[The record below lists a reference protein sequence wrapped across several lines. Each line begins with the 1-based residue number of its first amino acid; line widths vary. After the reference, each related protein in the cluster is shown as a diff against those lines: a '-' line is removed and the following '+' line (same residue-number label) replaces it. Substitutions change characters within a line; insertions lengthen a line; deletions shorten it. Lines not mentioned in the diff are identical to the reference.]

1 MSREEEEKEER
12 RLNQCLRKYE
22 TMIKQFDELVEMMDV
37 RSRPPKRPRSIRGNN
52 SSNDPA
58 ASANHGEV
66 FVQTITGFLHQLKSN
81 PETDPTCSTSY
92 PGRG

>member
-37 RSRPPKRPRSIRGNN
+37 RSRPPKRARSTRGNN
-52 SSNDPA
+52 SSNEPA
-58 ASANHGEV
+58 NQGEV
-66 FVQTITGFLHQLKSN
+66 FVQTITGFLHELKS
-81 PETDPTCSTSY
+81 DPNGSTSC

>member
-22 TMIKQFDELVEMMDV
+22 TMIKQFDELVEMMEV
-37 RSRPPKRPRSIRGNN
+37 RSRPPKRPRSTRGNN
-52 SSNDPA
+52 SSNEP
-58 ASANHGEV
+58 ANHGEV
-66 FVQTITGFLHQLKSN
+66 FVQTITGFLHELKS
-81 PETDPTCSTSY
+81 DPNCSTSC